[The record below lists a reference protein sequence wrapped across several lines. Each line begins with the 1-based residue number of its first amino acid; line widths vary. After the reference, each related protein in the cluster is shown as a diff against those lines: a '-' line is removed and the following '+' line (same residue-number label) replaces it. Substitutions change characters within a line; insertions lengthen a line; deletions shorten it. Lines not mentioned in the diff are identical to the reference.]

1 MNLEFDDAV
10 KKILTEEQI
19 ERQESLA
26 KHTTFRIGGP
36 AEYFLKPKSEEE
48 IARII
53 ACCKEQ
59 NVPYYVLGNGSN
71 VLAEDE
77 GYAGVILHVGKNF
90 SSMEIKK
97 NSDGSFLVCAG
108 AGMMLSKLAKEA
120 AKEGLTGLEFAAG
133 IPGMLGGAI
142 TMNAGAYGG
151 EIKDCIQWAKVVT
164 PEGES
169 KVLTKEQLELGY
181 RSSVI
186 QREGYIVTQA
196 EFLLFKGG
204 QETIYATMEEY
215 QNRRKEK
222 QPLEYPSAG
231 STFKRPEGYFAGKL
245 IEDAGLRGY
254 RVGDLMVSE
263 KHCGFVVNVGE
274 GTAKDA
280 HQLLEDVSRIV
291 YEKFQV
297 TLEPEVRFL
306 K

>member
-1 MNLEFDDAV
+1 MNLEFEDAI

-19 ERQESLA
+19 ERKESLA

-36 AEYFLKPKSEEE
+36 ADYFLKPKSEEE
-48 IARII
+48 IAGIL
-53 ACCKEQ
+53 ACCNEREI
-59 NVPYYVLGNGSN
+59 PYYVLGNGSN

-77 GYAGVILHVGKNF
+77 GYPGVILHVGRNF
-90 SSMEIKK
+90 SDMEIKK
-97 NSDGSFLVCAG
+97 NLDGSCLVRAG
-108 AGMMLSKLAKEA
+108 SGIMLSKLAKEV
-120 AKEGLTGLEFAAG
+120 AKEGLNGLEFAAG

-151 EIKDCIQWAKVVT
+151 EIKDCIQSARVVT
-164 PEGES
+164 RDGGI
-169 KVLTKEQLELGY
+169 KVLKKEDLELGY

-196 EFLLFKGG
+196 EFLLRKGE
-204 QETIYATMEEY
+204 QEQIYATMEDY
-215 QNRRKEK
+215 QKRRKEK

-245 IEDAGLRGY
+245 IEDAGLKGY

-263 KHCGFVVNVGE
+263 KHCGFVVNVGN

-291 YEKFQV
+291 YEKFHV
-297 TLEPEVRFL
+297 VLEPEVRFL